1 MGDGQGDAVIEGS
14 SHKGGLAQPGVAD
27 DGDSLLVDI
36 LVGNQVIDAAVQA
49 PGPGADGSAAI
60 RAGLSGLGPVGS
72 NTVAGAIV
80 IRLDVP
86 AVESGN
92 GVTAVDG
99 LLDCPR
105 VDLGAAVGVTCAV
118 VLAVSL
124 LRVHPDRR

>member
-1 MGDGQGDAVIEGS
+1 
-14 SHKGGLAQPGVAD
+14 HKGGLAQPGVAD

-80 IRLDVP
+80 IRLVVP

-92 GVTAVDG
+92 GVPAVDG
-99 LLDCPR
+99 LLQCPAIR
-105 VDLGAAVGVTCAV
+105 LRAAARLGCSV
-118 VLAVSL
+118 V
-124 LRVHPDRR
+124 